1 LVGHLDGRTFTL
13 VITSREGEVEL
24 LIASVVVV
32 LVVSA
37 LCSLSE
43 AALYAVAP
51 AYVRELD
58 ESGARSGKLLM
69 HFKERIGRPI
79 TAILILNTVANT
91 AGAVVAGAQARF
103 IFGASAV
110 VWFSAVFTIAVL
122 VLAEIVPKV
131 LGVTNSRLVARRI
144 AVPLDLLVRVLSPVV
159 WLTERFSKAVAR
171 SGEPLAPESEVHRIA
186 DLSAEE
192 GSILPSEATLVK
204 NVLKLDEIR
213 SRDIMTPRTVVF
225 RKPED
230 LTVRD
235 MLPDAWTLPHAR
247 IPVHDAKDNDNWT
260 GVVLRRDILAALG
273 RDEFAVTL
281 KSLARSLLFVPDTVR
296 GHELLT
302 LFLRRRRHLF
312 GVIDEYG
319 NIIGI
324 VTLEDLLEE
333 LIGEEIVDETDKVV
347 DTREAAR
354 KRSEQQFGDSIQQ
367 GEAPE

>member
-1 LVGHLDGRTFTL
+1 
-13 VITSREGEVEL
+13 
-24 LIASVVVV
+24 
-32 LVVSA
+32 
-37 LCSLSE
+37 
-43 AALYAVAP
+43 
-51 AYVRELD
+51 
-58 ESGARSGKLLM
+58 
-69 HFKERIGRPI
+69 
-79 TAILILNTVANT
+79 
-91 AGAVVAGAQARF
+91 
-103 IFGASAV
+103 
-110 VWFSAVFTIAVL
+110 
-122 VLAEIVPKV
+122 
-131 LGVTNSRLVARRI
+131 
-144 AVPLDLLVRVLSPVV
+144 
-159 WLTERFSKAVAR
+159 
-171 SGEPLAPESEVHRIA
+171 
-186 DLSAEE
+186 
-192 GSILPSEATLVK
+192 
-204 NVLKLDEIR
+204 
-213 SRDIMTPRTVVF
+213 
-225 RKPED
+225 
-230 LTVRD
+230 

-367 GEAPE
+367 GEATE